1 MSWSRDR
8 ARAAARGLWVVLRVV
23 LRVVPLLGG
32 LPSLPGCSSG
42 ACGASCPRAVVAL
55 LVPKLDLRWQLLQTQ
70 SGAGSD
76 SGTRVFT
83 GVAVWLRWQPT
94 LYAAEL
100 PARHELSPA
109 AWAAP
114 CELGDVT
121 CLAELAES
129 EREIAD
135 ALQRE
140 R

>member
-8 ARAAARGLWVVLRVV
+8 ARAAARGRWVVLRVV
-23 LRVVPLLGG
+23 LLLAG
-32 LPSLPGCSSG
+32 LPSLPGCSSGG

-55 LVPKLDLRWQLLQTQ
+55 LVPKLDLRWQLLQTR

-76 SGTRVFT
+76 SGGSARVFT

-94 LYAAEL
+94 LYAAAL